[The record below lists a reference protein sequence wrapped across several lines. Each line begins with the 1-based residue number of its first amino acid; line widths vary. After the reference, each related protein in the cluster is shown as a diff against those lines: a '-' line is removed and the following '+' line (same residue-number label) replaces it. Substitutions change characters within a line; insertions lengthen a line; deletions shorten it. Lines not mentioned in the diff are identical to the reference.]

1 MGYAFLARINF
12 KLIIKNLTTLRNKH
26 MGLLPQISLERTA
39 HMVKKTEPW
48 FGFTEDKVFGM
59 VMENKD
65 FCKYLLEIIIPDLKI
80 KKIDWLDK
88 QVEINNSERKNEAKE
103 VRLDVLVTDHEGRVF
118 NIEMQTTDQD
128 DIGRRMRYYLSRL
141 DLRYTLNKGK
151 TYRNLKDAFII
162 FLCNFKPKK
171 DDKFYESHHTY
182 SDQDR
187 SKQLQDGVTKIIINS
202 QVSAEGQS
210 EELKALAKLMNN
222 EPVKLNKHFDYA
234 QRRIKEINEDPEMR
248 EKIMLYETRMLE
260 REQAAGKAGYEQ
272 GMQRGIAKG
281 KQEGLKQGVARG
293 LEQGKVDSAK
303 IILENQLNNGS
314 TLTQATEFVR
324 NLKLISNKELEK
336 IIALY
341 DSHKN

>member
-1 MGYAFLARINF
+1 
-12 KLIIKNLTTLRNKH
+12 
-26 MGLLPQISLERTA
+26 MGLLPQISLERTT
-39 HMVKKTEPW
+39 HMVKKIEPW

-88 QVEINNSERKNEAKE
+88 QVKINNLERKNEAKE

-118 NIEMQTTDQD
+118 NVEMQTTDQD
-128 DIGRRMRYYLSRL
+128 DIGRRMRYYLSRI

-171 DDKFYESHHTY
+171 DDKFYESYHTY

-202 QVSAEGQS
+202 QVSAEDQS
-210 EELKALAKLMNN
+210 EDLKALAKLMNN

-272 GMQRGIAKG
+272 GMQHGIKQGRAEG
-281 KQEGLKQGVARG
+281 KQEGIKQG
-293 LEQGKVDSAK
+293 LEQGKIDSAK
-303 IILENQLNNGS
+303 VIFENQLNNGS
-314 TLTQATEFVR
+314 TLEQATDFVR
-324 NLKLISNKELEK
+324 NLKLISDKELEK

>member
-1 MGYAFLARINF
+1 
-12 KLIIKNLTTLRNKH
+12 

-210 EELKALAKLMNN
+210 EDLKALAKLMNN
-222 EPVKLNKHFDYA
+222 EPVKLNKYFDYA
-234 QRRIKEINEDPEMR
+234 QRRIKEINEDPETR

-260 REQAAGKAGYEQ
+260 REQAAGKAGYGQ

-324 NLKLISNKELEK
+324 NLKLIPNEELEK
-336 IIALY
+336 IVAMY
-341 DSHKN
+341 K

>member
-1 MGYAFLARINF
+1 
-12 KLIIKNLTTLRNKH
+12 
-26 MGLLPQISLERTA
+26 
-39 HMVKKTEPW
+39 MVKKIEPW

-80 KKIDWLDK
+80 RTIDWLDE
-88 QVEINNSERKNEAKE
+88 QVEINNPERKSDAKE

-151 TYRNLKDAFII
+151 TYRNLKDAYII

-171 DDKFYESHHTY
+171 DDKFYESYHTY

-210 EELKALAKLMNN
+210 EDLKALAKLMNN
-222 EPVKLNKHFDYA
+222 EPVRLNKHFDYA

-260 REQAAGKAGYEQ
+260 REQAAAKIAGKVAY
-272 GMQRGIAKG
+272 A
-281 KQEGLKQGVARG
+281 EGRKDGVK
-293 LEQGKVDSAK
+293 QGKVDSAK
-303 IILENQLNNGS
+303 VILENQMDNGS
-314 TLTQATEFVR
+314 TLEQATEFVR
-324 NLKLISNKELEK
+324 NLKLIPNEELEK
-336 IIALY
+336 IVAMY
-341 DSHKN
+341 K

>member
-1 MGYAFLARINF
+1 
-12 KLIIKNLTTLRNKH
+12 
-26 MGLLPQISLERTA
+26 
-39 HMVKKTEPW
+39 MVRKIEPW

-80 KKIDWLDK
+80 RTIDWLDE
-88 QVEINNSERKNEAKE
+88 QVEINNPERKSDAKE

-151 TYRNLKDAFII
+151 TYRNLKDAYII

-171 DDKFYESHHTY
+171 DDKFYESYHTY

-210 EELKALAKLMNN
+210 EDLKALAKLMNN
-222 EPVKLNKHFDYA
+222 EPVRLNKHFDYA

-260 REQAAGKAGYEQ
+260 REQAAAKIAGKVAYAEGRKDGVEQ
-272 GMQRGIAKG
+272 GRAEGKIDVAK
-281 KQEGLKQGVARG
+281 V
-293 LEQGKVDSAK
+293 
-303 IILENQLNNGS
+303 ILENQIDNGS
-314 TLTQATEFVR
+314 TLEQATKFVKD
-324 NLKLISNKELEK
+324 LKIISDKDLEK
-336 IIALY
+336 LVKIY
-341 DSHKN
+341 K

>member
-1 MGYAFLARINF
+1 MA
-12 KLIIKNLTTLRNKH
+12 
-26 MGLLPQISLERTA
+26 
-39 HMVKKTEPW
+39 KKIEPW

-59 VMENKD
+59 VMENKE

-88 QVEINNSERKNEAKE
+88 QVEINNLKRKNEDKE

-128 DIGRRMRYYLSRL
+128 DIGRRMRYYLSRI

-171 DDKFYESHHTY
+171 DDKFYESYHTY

-210 EELKALAKLMNN
+210 EDLKALAKLMNN
-222 EPVKLNKHFDYA
+222 EPVNLNKHFDYA

-260 REQAAGKAGYEQ
+260 REQAAAKIAGKVAYAEGKKDGVVE
-272 GMQRGIAKG
+272 GMKKG
-281 KQEGLKQGVARG
+281 LRKGVEQGVARG

-314 TLTQATEFVR
+314 TLAQATEFVR
-324 NLKLISNKELEK
+324 NLKLISDKELEK
-336 IIALY
+336 VVAMY

>member
-1 MGYAFLARINF
+1 
-12 KLIIKNLTTLRNKH
+12 
-26 MGLLPQISLERTA
+26 
-39 HMVKKTEPW
+39 MVKKIEPW

-59 VMENKD
+59 VMENKE

-128 DIGRRMRYYLSRL
+128 DIGRRMRYYLSRI

-171 DDKFYESHHTY
+171 DDKFYESYHTY

-210 EELKALAKLMNN
+210 EDLKALAKLMNN
-222 EPVKLNKHFDYA
+222 EPVNLNKHFDYA

-248 EKIMLYETRMLE
+248 EKIMLYETIMLE
-260 REQAAGKAGYEQ
+260 REQAAAKIAGKVAYAEGKKDGVVE
-272 GMQRGIAKG
+272 GMKKG
-281 KQEGLKQGVARG
+281 LRKGVEQGVARG

-314 TLTQATEFVR
+314 TLAQATEFVR
-324 NLKLISNKELEK
+324 NLKLISDKELEK
-336 IIALY
+336 VVAMY

>member
-1 MGYAFLARINF
+1 
-12 KLIIKNLTTLRNKH
+12 
-26 MGLLPQISLERTA
+26 
-39 HMVKKTEPW
+39 MVKKIEPW

-80 KKIDWLDK
+80 KNIDWLDK
-88 QVEINNSERKNEAKE
+88 QVEINNSERKNAAKE

-171 DDKFYESHHTY
+171 DDKFYESYHTY

-187 SKQLQDGVTKIIINS
+187 SKQLQDGVTKIIIINS

-210 EELKALAKLMNN
+210 EDLKALAKLMNN

-234 QRRIKEINEDPEMR
+234 QRRIKEINEDPETR

-260 REQAAGKAGYEQ
+260 REQAAGKVAY
-272 GMQRGIAKG
+272 A
-281 KQEGLKQGVARG
+281 EGV
-293 LEQGKVDSAK
+293 EQGKIDSAK
-303 IILENQLNNGS
+303 VIFENQMNNGS
-314 TLTQATEFVR
+314 SLEQATEFVKS
-324 NLKLISNKELEK
+324 LKLISNKELEK

-341 DSHKN
+341 K

>member
-1 MGYAFLARINF
+1 
-12 KLIIKNLTTLRNKH
+12 

-39 HMVKKTEPW
+39 HMVKKIEPW

-59 VMENKD
+59 VMENKE

-88 QVEINNSERKNEAKE
+88 QVEINNSERKNNAKE

-118 NIEMQTTDQD
+118 NVEMQTTDQD
-128 DIGRRMRYYLSRL
+128 DIGRRIRYYLSRI

-162 FLCNFKPKK
+162 
-171 DDKFYESHHTY
+171 
-182 SDQDR
+182 
-187 SKQLQDGVTKIIINS
+187 INS

-210 EELKALAKLMNN
+210 EDLKALAKLMNN

-272 GMQRGIAKG
+272 GMQHGI
-281 KQEGLKQGVARG
+281 KQG

-303 IILENQLNNGS
+303 IIIENQLNNGS
-314 TLTQATEFVR
+314 TLEQATEFVR
-324 NLKLISNKELEK
+324 NLKLIPNEELEK
-336 IIALY
+336 IIAMY

>member
-1 MGYAFLARINF
+1 
-12 KLIIKNLTTLRNKH
+12 
-26 MGLLPQISLERTA
+26 
-39 HMVKKTEPW
+39 MVKKIEPW

-80 KKIDWLDK
+80 MTIDWLDE
-88 QVEINNSERKNEAKE
+88 QVEINNPERKNDAKE
-103 VRLDVLVTDHEGRVF
+103 VRLDVLVTDNEGRVF

-128 DIGRRMRYYLSRL
+128 DIGRRMRYYLSRM

-151 TYRNLKDAFII
+151 TYRDLKDSFTI

-171 DDKFYESHHTY
+171 DDKFYESYHTY

-210 EELKALAKLMNN
+210 EDLKALAKLMNN

-260 REQAAGKAGYEQ
+260 REQAAAKIAGK
-272 GMQRGIAKG
+272 IAYA
-281 KQEGLKQGVARG
+281 EGRKDGVKQGVAQGR
-293 LEQGKVDSAK
+293 EQGKVDSAK
-303 IILENQLNNGS
+303 IVIENQLNNGK
-314 TLTQATEFVR
+314 TLEQATEFVKD
-324 NLKLISNKELEK
+324 LKLITDKELEK
-336 IIALY
+336 ITVLY
-341 DSHKN
+341 K